1 MHSFKTQSGFPL
13 LYDWLSTKYGL
24 AALEKGSHEYD
35 YNFGHLALTQGFE
48 IEYKVQKKLPLF
60 PGLNIFCDISIQ
72 VLRGAE
78 WLLTCVKFLNCT
90 FFFKF
95 QSTVSQNKVVDVH

>member
-1 MHSFKTQSGFPL
+1 MHSFKTESGFPL

-35 YNFGHLALTQGFE
+35 YNFGHLESHRA
-48 IEYKVQKKLPLF
+48 KKTSII
-60 PGLNIFCDISIQ
+60 PGLNFFCDISIQ
-72 VLRGAE
+72 DY
-78 WLLTCVKFLNCT
+78 TYVKFFNCT
-90 FFFKF
+90 FLKF